1 MNEGISYIVGAQE
14 SVQNASKVGNAFKT
28 ISANLAGIKTSAKT
42 GETSLNKTA
51 VALEKLGIKVKD
63 DKGNIRGMNEILN
76 DLGSKWKDLN
86 KTQKS
91 GIAEAIAGKNH
102 INTLQALMNNWDTV
116 LQYQKEYNAGMM
128 VGSAEKEN
136 ERYINSIE
144 GKMTLLKENITQ
156 LVTTVMSTDMFKN
169 LLDGANSFLET
180 VNKIMK
186 SLNEIPGLLQA
197 TVGGGA
203 IALYQGLQQKGA
215 GENVTGYWTK
225 MANWYKQAAQNGE
238 QLNTANTRVTT
249 SMGSVNAAIQRY
261 NTNAGRTTSTT
272 AQASQMLQRMG
283 ASAGTINT
291 NVSNASQGLSVFNQN
306 ANNTGNVLNQSER
319 QISVFTQGMQNAS
332 ENANEAG
339 QNINTTGQAAGNA
352 TSRLGGMKNVLTTV
366 GQGALGA
373 AKGFLTMVGN
383 MALLSAGVFVIE
395 QVASAI
401 YKVANANKLAYQSA
415 QDRISETESTVAGYR
430 QQISSLS
437 SISERYDELN
447 KKTSKT
453 KDEESELLSLRQQ
466 IAEISPDLVIGWD
479 DENQPLLA
487 LNGSLKDYI
496 ENLKEVQKIE
506 RTKKAS
512 QENTA
517 GRLALNEI
525 KKANE
530 TNHDR
535 LQPGFD
541 FTNESQI
548 MQTKYFG
555 AQIKSL
561 QQYSENYS
569 RILEE
574 RNKQV
579 SKKNEDLAENYD
591 KMSEYIQSA
600 QTLALNRLNDS
611 GIYKNWSEMSD
622 KISGSMYT
630 LFNEFDWSSKYVDT
644 QSEQNKFLEGFNKIA
659 EYAEKNKGK
668 VEDWTKSINAAQQA
682 YQLTGDADAFADS
695 IGGIAEQLHKVTG
708 IDASQW
714 VETLRG
720 TLEGA
725 LDEEQ
730 MRLADFL
737 KNNGSSLTDYL
748 KGDEKAVELH
758 AKWVADNTLADLL
771 NDQDVTDDE
780 KKVKIRAYAEGSLE
794 YEGSSE
800 VQRIMKAV
808 FDNDKKIDDVELG
821 IVTKITSSEA
831 RGGGLSGKDA
841 DLLSK
846 ILKGEA
852 VDADIK
858 TDIIMSDGTIIA
870 REELQ
875 KMNEE
880 AKEHPIEL
888 QTKLNKEETEKAIKE
903 VTDDKNHREILMNI
917 KTEFRDKDQVQDF
930 DNLITG
936 LQGDKSNIEAVI
948 SANIEGLSECETYE
962 EMINWLI
969 DHKAITTECGVTIL
983 GKDDVTSLT
992 ESLKELK
999 IDDNIKTKIIAD
1011 VQRGDLSALQKDI
1024 HEIPEEKRMKV
1035 VAAIQEALG
1044 NLDTVEGKTLHDK
1057 TLQVTQNGAGEVIFK
1072 LAEVDDKTKNKT
1084 KHVDVNESGADETK
1098 QKMQDIQD
1106 QPSTKNVVVNFI
1118 QSGWDYI
1125 QGLFSK
1131 LSSGLQSTIEDG
1143 IPMFDGISV
1152 NPFDTESPISDH
1164 IFKATA
1170 LDMPDT
1176 SAIDSFT
1183 ADATSGI
1190 SKGISSF
1197 SSFKTKDIPIN
1208 VALYGVSSIK
1218 NGIELMTTL
1227 NNQLSKVEH
1236 NVSLANAK
1244 LDNLFGKKRI
1254 STLQSMNKSLQEQQR
1269 LLKQQYTYQTKEA
1282 SKLQKVLSN
1291 TYGFKFNDDGNVT
1304 NYLKKLTQMETK
1316 LKQLEKTSE
1325 KASKSTSKT
1334 TKSSSTKDTS
1344 KMTKSQKA
1352 AYKKQQEAIK
1362 KQAQADKAAKKSAAD
1377 TAKNNYDSYKDS
1389 YEQAKTYLEKYMKLQ
1404 FDDIGSTKEE
1414 FEKLKTQIREN
1425 NDEIEKLK
1433 FEDKIY
1439 KYVNAVEMLNSKF
1452 ETLGDILD
1460 GLDTKLDMSHGQKS
1474 LDIMNKQLKYM
1485 AEQKKYLESSL
1496 SKETKESKEYSK
1508 KLKDYG
1514 FKFDKLGNISNED
1527 SVLNKHQNSADLDK
1541 IKEYVDGYKDVHNNL
1556 QKTKNDIL
1564 DIEKSM
1570 KDTNESLSLAK
1581 LEQSTYK
1588 TKNAI
1593 TSTDKSINK
1602 LEDDLDT
1609 LDTKLN
1615 YAYGTD
1621 RLDLL
1626 NKKQETYNKLIGE
1639 TNKNLS
1645 NYKKEQSAY
1654 QKELEKYGFKF
1665 DKDGQMT
1672 NLADA
1677 MNKLQ
1682 NSGSYEY
1689 VSDLIDTWNDLSDSI
1704 SDSKKSID
1712 DYNDSI
1718 KKANEDR
1725 LNTTKD
1731 MEDKIT
1737 SMYQDQLDKR
1747 KDQLQKQ
1754 ADKEVDIINKVKDAY
1769 NDKKDEDKYNEQFK
1783 EQQDKIAKLNQ
1794 DIELAKRDTSLSG
1807 RAKLESL
1814 MEELADENKNLQD
1827 LVKDRED
1834 ELMDKMFDNAI
1845 DNVNNSNDKALEELE
1860 KTWDDSKIAEMV
1872 KNALGS
1878 GVFEDIDGNLI
1889 NLQDAMIKFAE
1900 ESGEAFG
1907 VMGESIKNDYIANLQ
1922 IAYDTIK
1929 NIDSIYSNLG
1939 LKPNDDI
1946 QAGIANDN
1954 LAKTI
1959 NVGGIE
1965 IEISGA
1971 GANAMDI
1978 ANEVKAQIEG
1988 YMSNII
1994 NRV

>member
-1 MNEGISYIVGAQE
+1 
-14 SVQNASKVGNAFKT
+14 
-28 ISANLAGIKTSAKT
+28 
-42 GETSLNKTA
+42 
-51 VALEKLGIKVKD
+51 
-63 DKGNIRGMNEILN
+63 
-76 DLGSKWKDLN
+76 
-86 KTQKS
+86 
-91 GIAEAIAGKNH
+91 
-102 INTLQALMNNWDTV
+102 
-116 LQYQKEYNAGMM
+116 
-128 VGSAEKEN
+128 
-136 ERYINSIE
+136 
-144 GKMTLLKENITQ
+144 
-156 LVTTVMSTDMFKN
+156 MFKN

-180 VNKIMK
+180 VNGIVK
-186 SLNEIPGLLQA
+186 SLNEIPGLLQS
-197 TVGGGA
+197 TIIGGGY
-203 IALYQGLQQKGA
+203 ALFQGIQQKGA

-225 MANWYKQAAQNGE
+225 IANWYKEASQSGE
-238 QLNTANTRVTT
+238 QLVNVNSKVSSTMN
-249 SMGSVNAAIQRY
+249 SVNSALEK
-261 NTNAGRTTSTT
+261 NASSSKQAGLSSEQM
-272 AQASQMLQRMG
+272 AQAMQQMG
-283 ASAGTINT
+283 DYTIDVDNK
-291 NVSNASQGLSVFNQN
+291 VSNANKNLDDFSNKGSKVG
-306 ANNTGNVLNQSER
+306 NTLKETASKTSEFA
-319 QISVFTQGMQNAS
+319 SGMTEVSKGA
-332 ENANEAG
+332 EAV
-339 QNINTTGQAAGNA
+339 NKSTSSTT
-352 TSRLGGMKNVLTTV
+352 SKMGGFKNVLSNL
-366 GQGALGA
+366 GSSALSA
-373 AKGFLTMVGN
+373 AKGFLTMAGN
-383 MALLSAGVFVIE
+383 MALLSAGVFVAE

-401 YKVANANKLAYQSA
+401 YKIANANKLAYQSA

-479 DENQPLLA
+479 EENQPLLA

-496 ENLKEVQKIE
+496 DNLKEIQKIE

-530 TNHDR
+530 TTHDR

-541 FTNESQI
+541 FNNESQI

-561 QQYSENYS
+561 QEYSENYN
-569 RILEE
+569 RILKE
-574 RNKQV
+574 RNTQV
-579 SKKNEDLAENYD
+579 SKKNEELAKSYD
-591 KMSEYIQSA
+591 EMSEYIQSA

-659 EYAEKNKGK
+659 EYAEKNKSK
-668 VEDWTKSINAAQQA
+668 VEDWTKTINAAQQA

-695 IGGIAEQLHKVTG
+695 IGGIAEQLEKVTG

-714 VETLRG
+714 VDTLRG

-771 NDQDVTDDE
+771 NDQDVTNDE
-780 KKVKIRAYAEGSLE
+780 KKVQIRAYAEGEIE

-800 VQRIMKAV
+800 VQRLMKAALK
-808 FDNDKKIDDVELG
+808 NDGKIDDVELG
-821 IVTKITSSEA
+821 IITKITSSEA
-831 RGGGLSGKDA
+831 RGGGLSGENA

-858 TDIIMSDGTIIA
+858 TDIVMPDGTIIA

-875 KMNEE
+875 KMNDE
-880 AKEHPIEL
+880 AKKHPIEME
-888 QTKLNKEETEKAIKE
+888 TKLDKKEAEKAIKE
-903 VTDDKNHREILMNI
+903 VTDDKDHREILMNI

-930 DNLITG
+930 DNLISG
-936 LQGDKSNIEAVI
+936 LQGDKGNIEAVI
-948 SANIEGLSECETYE
+948 NANVEGLSECETYE
-962 EMINWLI
+962 EMISWLI
-969 DHKAITTECGVTIL
+969 DNNVITTECGVTIL
-983 GKDDVTSLT
+983 GKDDVAGLS
-992 ESLKELK
+992 ESLEKLK
-999 IDDNIKTKIIAD
+999 VDDNISAKITAD
-1011 VQRGDLSALQKDI
+1011 VQRGDLDSLETDI
-1024 HEIPEEKRMKV
+1024 NSLPEEKRMKV
-1035 VAAIQEALG
+1035 VAAVQEALG

-1057 TLQVTQNGAGEVIFK
+1057 TLQVTQNGAGEVVFK
-1072 LAEVDDKTKNKT
+1072 LTEVDSKTKNKT

-1098 QKMQDIQD
+1098 KKMQDIQD

-1118 QSGWDYI
+1118 QNGWNYI
-1125 QGLFSK
+1125 QGLLSK
-1131 LSSGLQSTIEDG
+1131 ISSGLQSTIEDG

-1183 ADATSGI
+1183 ADATSSINNSIG
-1190 SKGISSF
+1190 SF
-1197 SSFKTKDIPIN
+1197 SSFKTKEIPIN
-1208 VALYGVSSIK
+1208 VGVYGLSSIK

-1254 STLQSMNKSLQEQQR
+1254 STLQAMNKSLQEQQR
-1269 LLKQQYTYQTKEA
+1269 LLKEQYGYQTKEA

-1291 TYGFKFNDDGNVT
+1291 TYGFKFDEDGNVT

-1334 TKSSSTKDTS
+1334 TKKQTKAEET
-1344 KMTKSQKA
+1344 
-1352 AYKKQQEAIK
+1352 
-1362 KQAQADKAAKKSAAD
+1362 AKKSISD
-1377 TAKNNYDSYKDS
+1377 TAKNNYDNYKDS

-1425 NDEIEKLK
+1425 NDELEKLK

-1474 LDIMNKQLKYM
+1474 LDIMNEQLKYM

-1496 SKETKESKEYSK
+1496 SKETKESNEYAK

-1527 SVLNKHQNSADLDK
+1527 SVLNKHQDSADLDK

-1564 DIEKSM
+1564 DIEKSI

-1593 TSTDKSINK
+1593 TATDKTISK

-1626 NKKQETYNKLIGE
+1626 NKKQETYNKLIAE

-1672 NLADA
+1672 NFADA

-1689 VSDLIDTWNDLSDSI
+1689 VSDLIDTWNDLNDSI
-1704 SDSKKSID
+1704 NDSKQSID
-1712 DYNDSI
+1712 GYNDSI

-1731 MEDKIT
+1731 IEDQIT
-1737 SMYQDQLDKR
+1737 NMYQDQLDKR
-1747 KDQLQKQ
+1747 KEQLQKQ

-1769 NDKKDEDKYNEQFK
+1769 NDKKDEDDYNEQLK

-1794 DIELAKRDTSLSG
+1794 SIELAKRDTSLSG

-1814 MEELADENKNLQD
+1814 MEEAAEENKNLQD
-1827 LVKDRED
+1827 LVKDRQD
-1834 ELMDKMFDNAI
+1834 ELMNKMFDNAI
-1845 DNVNNSNDKALEELE
+1845 DNVNNSNDKALEDLE
-1860 KTWDDSKIAEMV
+1860 KTWDDTKIAEMV

-1929 NIDSIYSNLG
+1929 NIDSIYTNLR
-1939 LKPNDDI
+1939 LKPNDNI
-1946 QAGIANDN
+1946 QAGVANDD
-1954 LAKTI
+1954 LSKTI

-1971 GANAMDI
+1971 GANATNI
-1978 ANEVKAQIEG
+1978 ANEVKAQLEQ

>member
-1 MNEGISYIVGAQE
+1 
-14 SVQNASKVGNAFKT
+14 
-28 ISANLAGIKTSAKT
+28 
-42 GETSLNKTA
+42 
-51 VALEKLGIKVKD
+51 
-63 DKGNIRGMNEILN
+63 
-76 DLGSKWKDLN
+76 
-86 KTQKS
+86 
-91 GIAEAIAGKNH
+91 
-102 INTLQALMNNWDTV
+102 
-116 LQYQKEYNAGMM
+116 MM

-136 ERYINSIE
+136 ERYIDSVE
-144 GKMTLLKENITQ
+144 GKITVLKENITQ

-180 VNKIMK
+180 VNGIVK
-186 SLNEIPGLLQA
+186 SLNEIPGLLQS
-197 TVGGGA
+197 TIIGGGY
-203 IALYQGLQQKGA
+203 ALFQGIQQKGA

-225 MANWYKQAAQNGE
+225 IANWYKEASQSGE
-238 QLNTANTRVTT
+238 QLVNVNSKVSSTMN
-249 SMGSVNAAIQRY
+249 SVNSALEK
-261 NTNAGRTTSTT
+261 NASSSKQAGLSSEQM
-272 AQASQMLQRMG
+272 AQAMQQMG
-283 ASAGTINT
+283 DYTIDVDNK
-291 NVSNASQGLSVFNQN
+291 VSNANKNLDDFSNKGSKVG
-306 ANNTGNVLNQSER
+306 NTLKETASKTSEFA
-319 QISVFTQGMQNAS
+319 SGMTEVSKGA
-332 ENANEAG
+332 EAV
-339 QNINTTGQAAGNA
+339 NKSTSSTT
-352 TSRLGGMKNVLTTV
+352 SKMGGFKNVLSNL
-366 GQGALGA
+366 GSSALSA
-373 AKGFLTMVGN
+373 AKGFLTMAGN
-383 MALLSAGVFVIE
+383 MALLSAGVFVAE

-401 YKVANANKLAYQSA
+401 YKIANANKLAYQSA

-479 DENQPLLA
+479 EENQPLLA

-496 ENLKEVQKIE
+496 DNLKEIQKIE

-530 TNHDR
+530 TTHDR

-541 FTNESQI
+541 FNNESQI

-561 QQYSENYS
+561 QEYSENYN
-569 RILEE
+569 RILKE
-574 RNKQV
+574 RNTQV
-579 SKKNEDLAENYD
+579 SKKNEELAKSYD
-591 KMSEYIQSA
+591 EMSEYIQSA

-659 EYAEKNKGK
+659 EYAEKNKSK
-668 VEDWTKSINAAQQA
+668 VEDWTETINAAQQA

-695 IGGIAEQLHKVTG
+695 IGGIAEQLEKVTG

-714 VETLRG
+714 VDTLRG

-771 NDQDVTDDE
+771 NDQDVTNDE
-780 KKVKIRAYAEGSLE
+780 KKVQIRAYAEGEIE

-800 VQRIMKAV
+800 VQRLMKAALK
-808 FDNDKKIDDVELG
+808 NDGKIDDVELG
-821 IVTKITSSEA
+821 IITKITSSEA
-831 RGGGLSGKDA
+831 RGGGLSGENA

-858 TDIIMSDGTIIA
+858 TDIVMPDGTIIA

-875 KMNEE
+875 KMNDE
-880 AKEHPIEL
+880 AKKHPIEME
-888 QTKLNKEETEKAIKE
+888 TKLDKKEAENAIKE
-903 VTDDKNHREILMNI
+903 VTDDKDHREILMNI

-930 DNLITG
+930 DNLISG
-936 LQGDKSNIEAVI
+936 LQGDKGNIEAVI
-948 SANIEGLSECETYE
+948 NANVEGLSECETYE
-962 EMINWLI
+962 EMISWLI
-969 DHKAITTECGVTIL
+969 DNNVITTECGVTIL
-983 GKDDVTSLT
+983 GKDDVTGLS
-992 ESLKELK
+992 ESLEKLK
-999 IDDNIKTKIIAD
+999 VDDNISAKITAD
-1011 VQRGDLSALQKDI
+1011 VQRGDLDSLETDI
-1024 HEIPEEKRMKV
+1024 NSLPEEKRMKV
-1035 VAAIQEALG
+1035 VAAVQEALG

-1057 TLQVTQNGAGEVIFK
+1057 TLQVTQNGAGEVVFK
-1072 LAEVDDKTKNKT
+1072 LTEVDSKTKNKT

-1098 QKMQDIQD
+1098 KKMQDIQD

-1118 QSGWDYI
+1118 QNGWNYI
-1125 QGLFSK
+1125 QGLLSK
-1131 LSSGLQSTIEDG
+1131 ISSGLQSTIEDG

-1183 ADATSGI
+1183 ADATSSINNSIG
-1190 SKGISSF
+1190 SF
-1197 SSFKTKDIPIN
+1197 SSFKTKEIPIN
-1208 VALYGVSSIK
+1208 VGLYGISSIK

-1244 LDNLFGKKRI
+1244 LDNLFGNKRI
-1254 STLQSMNKSLQEQQR
+1254 STLQAMNKSLEEQQR
-1269 LLKQQYTYQTKEA
+1269 LLKKQYSYQTEEA

-1291 TYGFKFNDDGNVT
+1291 TYGFKFDEDGNVT

-1316 LKQLEKTSE
+1316 AKQLEKASE

-1334 TKSSSTKDTS
+1334 TKKQTK
-1344 KMTKSQKA
+1344 
-1352 AYKKQQEAIK
+1352 
-1362 KQAQADKAAKKSAAD
+1362 AD
-1377 TAKNNYDSYKDS
+1377 TAKNNYDNYKDS

-1404 FDDIGSTKEE
+1404 FEDIGSTKEE

-1425 NDEIEKLK
+1425 NDELEKLK

-1474 LDIMNKQLKYM
+1474 LDIMNEQLKYM

-1496 SKETKESKEYSK
+1496 SEETKESNEYAK

-1527 SVLNKHQNSADLDK
+1527 SVLNKHQDSADLDK

-1564 DIEKSM
+1564 DIEKSI

-1581 LEQSTYK
+1581 LEQSTYE

-1593 TSTDKSINK
+1593 TATDKTISK

-1626 NKKQETYNKLIGE
+1626 NKKQETYNKLIDQ

-1672 NLADA
+1672 NFADA

-1689 VSDLIDTWNDLSDSI
+1689 VSDLIDTWNDLNDSI
-1704 SDSKKSID
+1704 NDSKQSID
-1712 DYNDSI
+1712 GYNDSI

-1731 MEDKIT
+1731 IEDQIT
-1737 SMYQDQLDKR
+1737 NMYQDQLDKR
-1747 KDQLQKQ
+1747 KEQLQKQ

-1769 NDKKDEDKYNEQFK
+1769 NDKKDEDDYNEQLK

-1794 DIELAKRDTSLSG
+1794 SIELAKRDTSLSG

-1827 LVKDRED
+1827 LVKDRQD

-1845 DNVNNSNDKALEELE
+1845 DNVNNSNDKALEDLE
-1860 KTWDDSKIAEMV
+1860 KTWDDAKIAEMV

-1929 NIDSIYSNLG
+1929 NIDSIYANLG
-1939 LKPNDDI
+1939 LKPNDNI
-1946 QAGIANDN
+1946 QAGIANDD
-1954 LAKTI
+1954 LSKTI

-1971 GANAMDI
+1971 GANATDV
-1978 ANEVKAQIEG
+1978 ANEVKAQLEQ

>member
-1 MNEGISYIVGAQE
+1 
-14 SVQNASKVGNAFKT
+14 
-28 ISANLAGIKTSAKT
+28 
-42 GETSLNKTA
+42 
-51 VALEKLGIKVKD
+51 
-63 DKGNIRGMNEILN
+63 
-76 DLGSKWKDLN
+76 
-86 KTQKS
+86 
-91 GIAEAIAGKNH
+91 
-102 INTLQALMNNWDTV
+102 
-116 LQYQKEYNAGMM
+116 
-128 VGSAEKEN
+128 
-136 ERYINSIE
+136 
-144 GKMTLLKENITQ
+144 
-156 LVTTVMSTDMFKN
+156 MFKN

-180 VNKIMK
+180 VNGIVK
-186 SLNEIPGLLQA
+186 SLNEIPGLLQS
-197 TVGGGA
+197 TIIGGGY
-203 IALYQGLQQKGA
+203 ALFQGIQQKGA

-225 MANWYKQAAQNGE
+225 IANWYKEASQSGE
-238 QLNTANTRVTT
+238 QLVNVNSKVSSTMN
-249 SMGSVNAAIQRY
+249 SVNSALEK
-261 NTNAGRTTSTT
+261 NASSSKQAGLSSEQM
-272 AQASQMLQRMG
+272 AQAMQQMG
-283 ASAGTINT
+283 DYTIDVDNK
-291 NVSNASQGLSVFNQN
+291 VSNANKNLDDFSNKGSKVG
-306 ANNTGNVLNQSER
+306 NTLKETASKTSEFA
-319 QISVFTQGMQNAS
+319 SGMTEVSKGA
-332 ENANEAG
+332 EAV
-339 QNINTTGQAAGNA
+339 NKSTSSTT
-352 TSRLGGMKNVLTTV
+352 SKMGGFKNVLSHL
-366 GQGALGA
+366 GSSALSA
-373 AKGFLTMVGN
+373 AKGFLTMAGN

-479 DENQPLLA
+479 EENQPLLA

-496 ENLKEVQKIE
+496 DNLKEIQKIE

-530 TNHDR
+530 TTHDR

-541 FTNESQI
+541 FNNESQI

-561 QQYSENYS
+561 QEYSENYN
-569 RILEE
+569 RILKE
-574 RNKQV
+574 RNTQV
-579 SKKNEDLAENYD
+579 SKKNEELAKSYD
-591 KMSEYIQSA
+591 EMSEYIQSA

-611 GIYKNWSEMSD
+611 GIYKDWSEMSD

-659 EYAEKNKGK
+659 EYAEKNKSK
-668 VEDWTKSINAAQQA
+668 VEDWTKTINAAQQA

-695 IGGIAEQLHKVTG
+695 IGGIAEQLEKVTG

-714 VETLRG
+714 VDTLRG

-748 KGDEKAVELH
+748 QGDEKAVELH

-771 NDQDVTDDE
+771 NDQDVTNDE
-780 KKVKIRAYAEGSLE
+780 KKVQIRAYAEGEIE

-800 VQRIMKAV
+800 VQRLMKAALK
-808 FDNDKKIDDVELG
+808 NDGKIDDVELG
-821 IVTKITSSEA
+821 IITKITSSEA
-831 RGGGLSGKDA
+831 RGGGLSGENA

-858 TDIIMSDGTIIA
+858 TDIVMPDGTIIA

-875 KMNEE
+875 KMNDE
-880 AKEHPIEL
+880 AKKHPIEME
-888 QTKLNKEETEKAIKE
+888 TKLDKKEAEKAIKE
-903 VTDDKNHREILMNI
+903 VTDDKDHREILMNI

-930 DNLITG
+930 DNLISG
-936 LQGDKSNIEAVI
+936 LQGDKGNIEAVI
-948 SANIEGLSECETYE
+948 NANVEGLSECETYE
-962 EMINWLI
+962 EMISWLI
-969 DHKAITTECGVTIL
+969 DNNVITTECGVTIL
-983 GKDDVTSLT
+983 GKDDVAGLSD
-992 ESLKELK
+992 SLKELK
-999 IDDNIKTKIIAD
+999 VDDNISTKITAD
-1011 VQRGDLSALQKDI
+1011 VQRGDLNALQSDI
-1024 HEIPEEKRMKV
+1024 NSLPEEKRMKV
-1035 VAAIQEALG
+1035 VAAVQEALG

-1057 TLQVTQNGAGEVIFK
+1057 TLQVSQNGAGEVVFK
-1072 LAEVDDKTKNKT
+1072 LTEVDSKTGNKT
-1084 KHVDVNESGADETK
+1084 KHVNVNENGADETK
-1098 QKMQDIQD
+1098 KKMEDIQA

-1118 QSGWDYI
+1118 QNGWNYI
-1125 QGLFSK
+1125 QGLLSK
-1131 LSSGLQSTIEDG
+1131 ISSGLQSTIEDG

-1183 ADATSGI
+1183 ADATSSINNSIG
-1190 SKGISSF
+1190 SF
-1197 SSFKTKDIPIN
+1197 SSFKTKEIPIN
-1208 VALYGVSSIK
+1208 VGLYGISSIK

-1254 STLQSMNKSLQEQQR
+1254 STLQAMNKSLQEQQR
-1269 LLKQQYTYQTKEA
+1269 LLKQQYSYQTKEA

-1291 TYGFKFNDDGNVT
+1291 TYGFKFNEDGNVT

-1316 LKQLEKTSE
+1316 LKQLEKASE

-1334 TKSSSTKDTS
+1334 TKKQTK
-1344 KMTKSQKA
+1344 
-1352 AYKKQQEAIK
+1352 
-1362 KQAQADKAAKKSAAD
+1362 ADETAKKSISD
-1377 TAKNNYDSYKDS
+1377 TAKNNYDKYKDS
-1389 YEQAKTYLEKYMKLQ
+1389 YEEAKTYLEKYMKLQ

-1425 NDEIEKLK
+1425 NDELEKLK

-1474 LDIMNKQLKYM
+1474 LDIMNEQLKYM

-1496 SKETKESKEYSK
+1496 SKETKESNEYAK

-1527 SVLNKHQNSADLDK
+1527 SVLNKHQDSADLDK

-1564 DIEKSM
+1564 DIEKSI

-1593 TSTDKSINK
+1593 TATDKTISK

-1626 NKKQETYNKLIGE
+1626 NKKQETYNKLIDQ

-1672 NLADA
+1672 NFTDA

-1689 VSDLIDTWNDLSDSI
+1689 VSDLIDTWNDLTDSI
-1704 SDSKKSID
+1704 NDSKQSID
-1712 DYNDSI
+1712 GYNDSI

-1731 MEDKIT
+1731 IEDQIT
-1737 SMYQDQLDKR
+1737 NMYQDQLDKR
-1747 KDQLQKQ
+1747 KEQLQKQ

-1769 NDKKDEDKYNEQFK
+1769 NDKKDEDDYNEQLK

-1794 DIELAKRDTSLSG
+1794 SIELAKRDTSLSG

-1827 LVKDRED
+1827 LVKDRQD
-1834 ELMDKMFDNAI
+1834 ELMNKMFDNAI
-1845 DNVNNSNDKALEELE
+1845 DNINNSSDKTLDDLE
-1860 KTWDDSKIAEMV
+1860 KTWDDAKIAEMV

-1929 NIDSIYSNLG
+1929 NIDSIYTNLG
-1939 LKPNDDI
+1939 LKPSDI
-1946 QAGIANDN
+1946 QAGTANDD
-1954 LAKTI
+1954 LSKTI

-1971 GANAMDI
+1971 GANATDI
-1978 ANEVKAQIEG
+1978 ANEVKAQLEQ

>member
-1 MNEGISYIVGAQE
+1 
-14 SVQNASKVGNAFKT
+14 
-28 ISANLAGIKTSAKT
+28 
-42 GETSLNKTA
+42 
-51 VALEKLGIKVKD
+51 
-63 DKGNIRGMNEILN
+63 
-76 DLGSKWKDLN
+76 
-86 KTQKS
+86 
-91 GIAEAIAGKNH
+91 
-102 INTLQALMNNWDTV
+102 
-116 LQYQKEYNAGMM
+116 MM

-136 ERYINSIE
+136 ERYIDSVE
-144 GKMTLLKENITQ
+144 GKITVLKENITQ

-180 VNKIMK
+180 VNGIVK
-186 SLNEIPGLLQA
+186 SLNEIPGLLQS
-197 TVGGGA
+197 TILGGGY
-203 IALYQGLQQKGA
+203 ALFQGIQQKGA

-225 MANWYKQAAQNGE
+225 IANWYKEASQSGE
-238 QLNTANTRVTT
+238 QLVNVNSKVSSTMNSVNSALEKNASSSKQAGLSSEQMAQAMQQMGDYTIDIDNKVSSANKNLDDFSNKGSKVGNTLKETASKTSEFASGMTEVSKGAEAVNKSTSSTT
-249 SMGSVNAAIQRY
+249 SKMG
-261 NTNAGRTTSTT
+261 G
-272 AQASQMLQRMG
+272 
-283 ASAGTINT
+283 
-291 NVSNASQGLSVFNQN
+291 F
-306 ANNTGNVLNQSER
+306 
-319 QISVFTQGMQNAS
+319 
-332 ENANEAG
+332 
-339 QNINTTGQAAGNA
+339 
-352 TSRLGGMKNVLTTV
+352 KNVLSNL
-366 GQGALGA
+366 GSSALSA
-373 AKGFLTMVGN
+373 AKGFLTMAGN

-395 QVASAI
+395 QVAGAI
-401 YKVANANKLAYQSA
+401 YKLANANKLAYQSA
-415 QDRISETESTVAGYR
+415 QDRISETESTIAGYR

-496 ENLKEVQKIE
+496 DNLKEIQKIE

-530 TNHDR
+530 TTHDR

-541 FTNESQI
+541 FNNESQI

-561 QQYSENYS
+561 QEYSENYN
-569 RILEE
+569 RILKE
-574 RNKQV
+574 RNTQV
-579 SKKNEDLAENYD
+579 SKKNEELAKSYD
-591 KMSEYIQSA
+591 EMSEYIQSA

-659 EYAEKNKGK
+659 EYAEKNKSK
-668 VEDWTKSINAAQQA
+668 VEDWTKTINAAQQA

-695 IGGIAEQLHKVTG
+695 IGGIAEQLEKVTG

-748 KGDEKAVELH
+748 QGDEKAVELH

-771 NDQDVTDDE
+771 NDQDVTNDE
-780 KKVKIRAYAEGSLE
+780 KKVQIRAYAEGEIE

-800 VQRIMKAV
+800 VQRLMKAM
-808 FDNDKKIDDVELG
+808 FENDGKIDDVELG
-821 IVTKITSSEA
+821 IITKITSSEA
-831 RGGGLSGKDA
+831 RGGGLSGENA
-841 DLLSK
+841 DLLNK

-858 TDIIMSDGTIIA
+858 TDIVMPDGTIIA

-875 KMNEE
+875 KMNDE
-880 AKEHPIEL
+880 AKQHPVEM
-888 QTKLNKEETEKAIKE
+888 QAKLDKKEAEKAIKE
-903 VTDDKNHREILMNI
+903 VTDDKDHREILMNI

-930 DNLITG
+930 DNLISG
-936 LQGDKSNIEAVI
+936 LQGDKGNVEAVI
-948 SANIEGLSECETYE
+948 NANVEGLSECKTYE

-969 DHKAITTECGVTIL
+969 DNNVITTECGVTIL
-983 GKDDVTSLT
+983 GKDDIAGLSD
-992 ESLKELK
+992 SLKELK
-999 IDDNIKTKIIAD
+999 VDDNISTKITAD
-1011 VQRGDLSALQKDI
+1011 VQRGDLDSLETDI
-1024 HEIPEEKRMKV
+1024 NSLPEEKRMKV
-1035 VAAIQEALG
+1035 VAAVQEALG

-1057 TLQVTQNGAGEVIFK
+1057 TLQVSQNGAGEVVFK
-1072 LAEVDDKTKNKT
+1072 LAEVDSKTKNKT

-1098 QKMQDIQD
+1098 KKMEDIQA

-1118 QSGWDYI
+1118 QNGWNYI
-1125 QGLFSK
+1125 QGLLSK
-1131 LSSGLQSTIEDG
+1131 ISSGLQSTIEDG

-1164 IFKATA
+1164 IFKATT

-1183 ADATSGI
+1183 ADATSSINNSIG
-1190 SKGISSF
+1190 SF
-1197 SSFKTKDIPIN
+1197 SSFKTKEIPIN
-1208 VALYGVSSIK
+1208 VGLYGISSIK

-1254 STLQSMNKSLQEQQR
+1254 STLQAMNKSLQEQQR
-1269 LLKQQYTYQTKEA
+1269 LLKKQYSYQTKEA

-1291 TYGFKFNDDGNVT
+1291 TYGFKFDEDGNVT
-1304 NYLKKLTQMETK
+1304 NYLKKLTQMENK
-1316 LKQLEKTSE
+1316 AKQLEKASE

-1344 KMTKSQKA
+1344 KMTKSQKQ

-1362 KQAQADKAAKKSAAD
+1362 KQAQADKEAKKSAAD
-1377 TAKNNYDSYKDS
+1377 TAKKNYDSYKDS

-1485 AEQKKYLESSL
+1485 AEQKKYLEGSL
-1496 SKETKESKEYSK
+1496 NKETKESKEYSK

-1564 DIEKSM
+1564 DIEKSI

-1593 TSTDKSINK
+1593 TATDKTISK

-1626 NKKQETYNKLIGE
+1626 NKKQETYNKLIAQ
-1639 TNKNLS
+1639 TNKNVS

-1654 QKELEKYGFKF
+1654 QKELSKYGFKF

-1672 NLADA
+1672 NFAQA

-1689 VSDLIDTWNDLSDSI
+1689 VSDLIDTWNDLTDSI
-1704 SDSKKSID
+1704 NDSKQSID
-1712 DYNDSI
+1712 GYNDSI

-1731 MEDKIT
+1731 IEDQIT
-1737 SMYQDQLDKR
+1737 NMYQDQLDKR
-1747 KDQLQKQ
+1747 KEQLQKQ

-1769 NDKKDEDKYNEQFK
+1769 NDKKDEDDYNEQLK

-1794 DIELAKRDTSLSG
+1794 SIELAKRDTSLSG

-1827 LVKDRED
+1827 LVKDRQD
-1834 ELMDKMFDNAI
+1834 DLMNKMFDNAI
-1845 DNVNNSNDKALEELE
+1845 DNVTNSSDKTLDDLE
-1860 KTWDDSKIAEMV
+1860 KTWDDAKIAEMV

-1929 NIDSIYSNLG
+1929 NIDSIYTNLG
-1939 LKPNDDI
+1939 LKPNDNI
-1946 QAGIANDN
+1946 QAGIANDD
-1954 LAKTI
+1954 LSKTI

-1965 IEISGA
+1965 IEINGA
-1971 GANAMDI
+1971 GANATDV
-1978 ANEVKAQIEG
+1978 ANEVKAQLEQ

>member
-1 MNEGISYIVGAQE
+1 
-14 SVQNASKVGNAFKT
+14 
-28 ISANLAGIKTSAKT
+28 
-42 GETSLNKTA
+42 
-51 VALEKLGIKVKD
+51 
-63 DKGNIRGMNEILN
+63 
-76 DLGSKWKDLN
+76 
-86 KTQKS
+86 
-91 GIAEAIAGKNH
+91 
-102 INTLQALMNNWDTV
+102 
-116 LQYQKEYNAGMM
+116 
-128 VGSAEKEN
+128 
-136 ERYINSIE
+136 
-144 GKMTLLKENITQ
+144 MTLLKENITQ

-180 VNKIMK
+180 VNDIVK

-197 TVGGGA
+197 TIGGGA

-225 MANWYKQAAQNGE
+225 IANWYKEASQSGE
-238 QLNTANTRVTT
+238 QLVNVNSKVSSTMN
-249 SMGSVNAAIQRY
+249 SVNSALEK
-261 NTNAGRTTSTT
+261 NASSSKQAGLSSEQM
-272 AQASQMLQRMG
+272 AQAMQQMG
-283 ASAGTINT
+283 DYTIDVDNK
-291 NVSNASQGLSVFNQN
+291 VSNANKNLDDFSNKGSKVG
-306 ANNTGNVLNQSER
+306 NTLKETASKTSEFA
-319 QISVFTQGMQNAS
+319 SGMTEVSKGA
-332 ENANEAG
+332 EAV
-339 QNINTTGQAAGNA
+339 NKSTSSTT
-352 TSRLGGMKNVLTTV
+352 SKMGGFKNVLSNL
-366 GQGALGA
+366 GSSALSA
-373 AKGFLTMVGN
+373 AKGFLTMAGN

-479 DENQPLLA
+479 EENQPLLA

-496 ENLKEVQKIE
+496 DNLKEIQKIE

-530 TNHDR
+530 TTHDR

-541 FTNESQI
+541 FNNESQI

-561 QQYSENYS
+561 QEYSENYN
-569 RILEE
+569 RILKE
-574 RNKQV
+574 RNTQV
-579 SKKNEDLAENYD
+579 SKKNEELAKSYD
-591 KMSEYIQSA
+591 EMSEYIQSA

-659 EYAEKNKGK
+659 EYAEKNKSK
-668 VEDWTKSINAAQQA
+668 VEDWTKTINAAQQA

-695 IGGIAEQLHKVTG
+695 IGGIAEQLEKVTG

-714 VETLRG
+714 VDTLRG

-730 MRLADFL
+730 MRLGDFL

-771 NDQDVTDDE
+771 NDQDVTNDE
-780 KKVKIRAYAEGSLE
+780 KKVQIRAYAEGEIE

-800 VQRIMKAV
+800 VQRLMKAALN
-808 FDNDKKIDDVELG
+808 NDGKIDDVELG
-821 IVTKITSSEA
+821 IITKITSSEA
-831 RGGGLSGKDA
+831 RGGGLSGENA

-858 TDIIMSDGTIIA
+858 TDIVMPDGTIIA

-875 KMNEE
+875 KMNDE
-880 AKEHPIEL
+880 AKKHPIEME
-888 QTKLNKEETEKAIKE
+888 TKLDKKAAEKAIKE
-903 VTDDKNHREILMNI
+903 VTDDKDHREILMNI

-930 DNLITG
+930 DNLISG
-936 LQGDKSNIEAVI
+936 LQGDKGNVEAVI
-948 SANIEGLSECETYE
+948 NANVEGLSECETYE
-962 EMINWLI
+962 EMISWLI
-969 DHKAITTECGVTIL
+969 DNNVITTECGVTIL
-983 GKDDVTSLT
+983 GKDDVAGLSD
-992 ESLKELK
+992 SLKELK
-999 IDDNIKTKIIAD
+999 VDDNISTKITAD
-1011 VQRGDLSALQKDI
+1011 VQRGDLDSLETDI
-1024 HEIPEEKRMKV
+1024 NSLPEEKRMKV
-1035 VAAIQEALG
+1035 VAAVQEALG

-1057 TLQVTQNGAGEVIFK
+1057 TLQVSQNGAGEVVFK
-1072 LAEVDDKTKNKT
+1072 LTEVDSKTGNKT
-1084 KHVDVNESGADETK
+1084 KHVNVNESGADETK
-1098 QKMQDIQD
+1098 KKMQDIQD

-1118 QSGWDYI
+1118 QNGWNYI
-1125 QGLFSK
+1125 QGLLSK
-1131 LSSGLQSTIEDG
+1131 ISSGLQSTIEDG

-1183 ADATSGI
+1183 ADATSSINNSIG
-1190 SKGISSF
+1190 SF
-1197 SSFKTKDIPIN
+1197 SSFKTKEIPIN
-1208 VALYGVSSIK
+1208 VGLYGISSIK

-1254 STLQSMNKSLQEQQR
+1254 STLQAMNKSLQEQQR
-1269 LLKQQYTYQTKEA
+1269 LLKKQYSYQTKEA

-1291 TYGFKFNDDGNVT
+1291 TYGFKFDEDGNVT

-1334 TKSSSTKDTS
+1334 TKKQTK
-1344 KMTKSQKA
+1344 
-1352 AYKKQQEAIK
+1352 
-1362 KQAQADKAAKKSAAD
+1362 ADKTAKKSISD
-1377 TAKNNYDSYKDS
+1377 TAKNNYDNYKDS

-1474 LDIMNKQLKYM
+1474 LDIMNEQLKYM

-1496 SKETKESKEYSK
+1496 SKETKESNEYAK

-1593 TSTDKSINK
+1593 TATDKSISK

-1626 NKKQETYNKLIGE
+1626 NKKQETYNKLIAE
-1639 TNKNLS
+1639 TNKNVS

-1654 QKELEKYGFKF
+1654 QKELEKHGFKF
-1665 DKDGQMT
+1665 DKKGQMT
-1672 NLADA
+1672 NFADA

-1689 VSDLIDTWNDLSDSI
+1689 VSDLIDTWNDLTDSI
-1704 SDSKKSID
+1704 NDSKQSID
-1712 DYNDSI
+1712 GYNDSI

-1731 MEDKIT
+1731 IEDEIT
-1737 SMYQDQLDKR
+1737 NMYQDQLDKR
-1747 KDQLQKQ
+1747 KEQLQKQ

-1769 NDKKDEDKYNEQFK
+1769 NDKKDEDDYNEQLK

-1794 DIELAKRDTSLSG
+1794 NIELAKRDTSLSG

-1814 MEELADENKNLQD
+1814 MDELADENKNLQD
-1827 LVKDRED
+1827 LVKDRQD
-1834 ELMDKMFDNAI
+1834 DIMNKMFDNAI
-1845 DNVNNSNDKALEELE
+1845 DNVNNSSDKALDDLE
-1860 KTWDDSKIAEMV
+1860 KTWDDAKIAEMV

-1929 NIDSIYSNLG
+1929 NIDSIYTNLG
-1939 LKPNDDI
+1939 LKPNDNI
-1946 QAGIANDN
+1946 QAGVANDD
-1954 LAKTI
+1954 LSKTI

-1965 IEISGA
+1965 IAISGA
-1971 GANAMDI
+1971 GANATDI
-1978 ANEVKAQIEG
+1978 ANEVKAQLER

>member
-1 MNEGISYIVGAQE
+1 
-14 SVQNASKVGNAFKT
+14 
-28 ISANLAGIKTSAKT
+28 
-42 GETSLNKTA
+42 
-51 VALEKLGIKVKD
+51 
-63 DKGNIRGMNEILN
+63 
-76 DLGSKWKDLN
+76 
-86 KTQKS
+86 
-91 GIAEAIAGKNH
+91 
-102 INTLQALMNNWDTV
+102 
-116 LQYQKEYNAGMM
+116 MM

-136 ERYINSIE
+136 ERYIDSVE
-144 GKMTLLKENITQ
+144 GKITVLKENITQ

-180 VNKIMK
+180 VNGIVK
-186 SLNEIPGLLQA
+186 SLNEIPGLLQS
-197 TVGGGA
+197 TIIGGGY
-203 IALYQGLQQKGA
+203 ALFQGIQQKGA

-225 MANWYKQAAQNGE
+225 IANWYKEASQSGE
-238 QLNTANTRVTT
+238 QLVNVNSKVSSTMN
-249 SMGSVNAAIQRY
+249 SVNSALEK
-261 NTNAGRTTSTT
+261 NASSSKQAGLSSEQM
-272 AQASQMLQRMG
+272 AQAMQQMG
-283 ASAGTINT
+283 DYTIDVDNK
-291 NVSNASQGLSVFNQN
+291 VSNANKNLDDFSNKGSKVG
-306 ANNTGNVLNQSER
+306 NTLKETASKTSEFA
-319 QISVFTQGMQNAS
+319 SGMTEVSKGA
-332 ENANEAG
+332 EAV
-339 QNINTTGQAAGNA
+339 NKSTSSTT
-352 TSRLGGMKNVLTTV
+352 SKMGGFKNVLSNL
-366 GQGALGA
+366 GSSALSA
-373 AKGFLTMVGN
+373 AKGFLTMAGN

-401 YKVANANKLAYQSA
+401 YKIANANKLAYQSA

-496 ENLKEVQKIE
+496 DNLKEIQKIE

-530 TNHDR
+530 TTHDR

-541 FTNESQI
+541 FNNESQI

-561 QQYSENYS
+561 QEYSENYN
-569 RILEE
+569 RILKE
-574 RNKQV
+574 RNTQV
-579 SKKNEDLAENYD
+579 SKKNEELAKSYD
-591 KMSEYIQSA
+591 EMSEYIQSA

-659 EYAEKNKGK
+659 EYAEKNKSK
-668 VEDWTKSINAAQQA
+668 VEDWTETINAAQQA

-695 IGGIAEQLHKVTG
+695 IGGIAEQLEKVTG

-714 VETLRG
+714 VDTLRG

-771 NDQDVTDDE
+771 NDQDVTNDE
-780 KKVKIRAYAEGSLE
+780 KKVQIRAYAEGEIE

-800 VQRIMKAV
+800 VQRLMKAALK
-808 FDNDKKIDDVELG
+808 NDGKIDDVELG
-821 IVTKITSSEA
+821 IITKITSSEA
-831 RGGGLSGKDA
+831 RGGGLSGENA

-858 TDIIMSDGTIIA
+858 TDIVMPDGTIIA

-875 KMNEE
+875 KMNDE
-880 AKEHPIEL
+880 AKKHPIEME
-888 QTKLNKEETEKAIKE
+888 TKLDKKEAEKAIKE
-903 VTDDKNHREILMNI
+903 VTDDKDHREILMNI

-930 DNLITG
+930 DNLISG
-936 LQGDKSNIEAVI
+936 LQGDKGNIEAVI
-948 SANIEGLSECETYE
+948 NANVEGLSECETYE
-962 EMINWLI
+962 EMISWLI
-969 DHKAITTECGVTIL
+969 DNNVITTECGVTIL
-983 GKDDVTSLT
+983 GKDDVAGLSD
-992 ESLKELK
+992 SLKELK
-999 IDDNIKTKIIAD
+999 VDDNISTKITAD
-1011 VQRGDLSALQKDI
+1011 VQRGDLDSLETDI
-1024 HEIPEEKRMKV
+1024 NSLPEEKRMKV
-1035 VAAIQEALG
+1035 VAAVQEALG

-1057 TLQVTQNGAGEVIFK
+1057 TLQVTQNGAGEVVFK
-1072 LAEVDDKTKNKT
+1072 LTEVDSKTKNKT

-1098 QKMQDIQD
+1098 KKMQDIQN

-1118 QSGWDYI
+1118 QNGWNYI
-1125 QGLFSK
+1125 QGLLSK
-1131 LSSGLQSTIEDG
+1131 ISSGLQSTIEDG

-1183 ADATSGI
+1183 ADATSSINNSIG
-1190 SKGISSF
+1190 SF
-1197 SSFKTKDIPIN
+1197 SSFKTKEIPIN
-1208 VALYGVSSIK
+1208 VGLYGISSIK

-1254 STLQSMNKSLQEQQR
+1254 STLQAMNKSLQEQQR
-1269 LLKQQYTYQTKEA
+1269 LLKQQYSYQTKEA

-1291 TYGFKFNDDGNVT
+1291 TYGFKFNEDGNVT

-1316 LKQLEKTSE
+1316 LKQLEKASE

-1334 TKSSSTKDTS
+1334 TKKQTK
-1344 KMTKSQKA
+1344 
-1352 AYKKQQEAIK
+1352 
-1362 KQAQADKAAKKSAAD
+1362 ADETAKKSISD
-1377 TAKNNYDSYKDS
+1377 TAKNNYDKYKDS
-1389 YEQAKTYLEKYMKLQ
+1389 YEEAKTYLEKYMKLQ

-1425 NDEIEKLK
+1425 NDELEKLK

-1474 LDIMNKQLKYM
+1474 LDIMNEQLKYM

-1496 SKETKESKEYSK
+1496 SKETKESNEYAK

-1527 SVLNKHQNSADLDK
+1527 TVLNKHQDSADLDK

-1564 DIEKSM
+1564 DIEKSI

-1593 TSTDKSINK
+1593 TATDKTISK

-1626 NKKQETYNKLIGE
+1626 NKKQETYNKLIDQ

-1672 NLADA
+1672 NFADA

-1689 VSDLIDTWNDLSDSI
+1689 VSDLIDTWNDLNDSI
-1704 SDSKKSID
+1704 NDSKQSID
-1712 DYNDSI
+1712 GYNDSI

-1731 MEDKIT
+1731 IEDQIT
-1737 SMYQDQLDKR
+1737 NMYQDQLDKR
-1747 KDQLQKQ
+1747 KEQLQKQ

-1769 NDKKDEDKYNEQFK
+1769 NDKKDEDDYNEQLK

-1794 DIELAKRDTSLSG
+1794 SIELAKRDTSLSG

-1827 LVKDRED
+1827 LVKDRQD

-1845 DNVNNSNDKALEELE
+1845 DNVNNSNDKALEDLE
-1860 KTWDDSKIAEMV
+1860 KTWDDAKIAEMV

-1907 VMGESIKNDYIANLQ
+1907 VMGETIKNDYIANLQ

-1929 NIDSIYSNLG
+1929 NIDSIYTNLG
-1939 LKPNDDI
+1939 LKPNDNI
-1946 QAGIANDN
+1946 QAGVANDD
-1954 LAKTI
+1954 LSKTI

-1971 GANAMDI
+1971 GANATNI
-1978 ANEVKAQIEG
+1978 ANEVKAQLEQ

>member
-1 MNEGISYIVGAQE
+1 
-14 SVQNASKVGNAFKT
+14 
-28 ISANLAGIKTSAKT
+28 
-42 GETSLNKTA
+42 
-51 VALEKLGIKVKD
+51 
-63 DKGNIRGMNEILN
+63 
-76 DLGSKWKDLN
+76 
-86 KTQKS
+86 
-91 GIAEAIAGKNH
+91 
-102 INTLQALMNNWDTV
+102 
-116 LQYQKEYNAGMM
+116 
-128 VGSAEKEN
+128 
-136 ERYINSIE
+136 
-144 GKMTLLKENITQ
+144 
-156 LVTTVMSTDMFKN
+156 MFKN

-180 VNKIMK
+180 VNGIVK
-186 SLNEIPGLLQA
+186 SLNEIPGLLQS
-197 TVGGGA
+197 TILGGGY
-203 IALYQGLQQKGA
+203 ALFQGIQQKGA

-225 MANWYKQAAQNGE
+225 IANWYKEASQSGE
-238 QLNTANTRVTT
+238 QLVNVNSKVSSTMN
-249 SMGSVNAAIQRY
+249 SVNSALEK
-261 NTNAGRTTSTT
+261 NASSSKQAGLSSEQM
-272 AQASQMLQRMG
+272 AQAMQQMG
-283 ASAGTINT
+283 DYTIDVDNK
-291 NVSNASQGLSVFNQN
+291 VSNANKNLDDFSNKGSKVG
-306 ANNTGNVLNQSER
+306 NTLKETASKTSEFA
-319 QISVFTQGMQNAS
+319 SGMTEVSKGA
-332 ENANEAG
+332 EAV
-339 QNINTTGQAAGNA
+339 NKSTSSTT
-352 TSRLGGMKNVLTTV
+352 SKMGGFKNVLSNL
-366 GQGALGA
+366 GSSALSA
-373 AKGFLTMVGN
+373 AKGFLTMAGN

-479 DENQPLLA
+479 EENQPLLA

-496 ENLKEVQKIE
+496 DNLKEIQKIE

-530 TNHDR
+530 TTHDR

-541 FTNESQI
+541 FNNESQI

-561 QQYSENYS
+561 QEYSENYN
-569 RILEE
+569 RILKE
-574 RNKQV
+574 RNTQV
-579 SKKNEDLAENYD
+579 SKKNEELAKSYD
-591 KMSEYIQSA
+591 EMSEYIQSA

-659 EYAEKNKGK
+659 EYAEKNKSK
-668 VEDWTKSINAAQQA
+668 VEDWTKTINAAQQA

-695 IGGIAEQLHKVTG
+695 IGGIAEQLEKVTG

-714 VETLRG
+714 VDTLRG

-730 MRLADFL
+730 MRLADYL

-771 NDQDVTDDE
+771 NDQDVTNDE
-780 KKVKIRAYAEGSLE
+780 KKVQIRAYAEGE
-794 YEGSSE
+794 IDYEGSSE
-800 VQRIMKAV
+800 VQRLMKAV
-808 FDNDKKIDDVELG
+808 LNNDGKIDDVELG

-831 RGGGLSGKDA
+831 RGGGLSGEDS

-858 TDIIMSDGTIIA
+858 TDIVMSDGTVIA

-875 KMNEE
+875 KMNDE
-880 AKEHPIEL
+880 AKQHPIEM
-888 QTKLNKEETEKAIKE
+888 QAKLDKKEAEKAIKE
-903 VTDDKNHREILMNI
+903 VTDDKDHREILMNI

-930 DNLITG
+930 DNLISG
-936 LQGDKSNIEAVI
+936 LQGDKGNVEAVI
-948 SANIEGLSECETYE
+948 NANVEGLSECETYE
-962 EMINWLI
+962 EMISWLI
-969 DHKAITTECGVTIL
+969 DNNVITTECGVTIL
-983 GKDDVTSLT
+983 GKDDVAGLS
-992 ESLKELK
+992 ESLEKLK
-999 IDDNIKTKIIAD
+999 VDDNITAKITAD
-1011 VQRGDLSALQKDI
+1011 VQRGDLDSLETDI
-1024 HEIPEEKRMKV
+1024 NSLPEEKRMKV
-1035 VAAIQEALG
+1035 VAAVQEALG

-1057 TLQVTQNGAGEVIFK
+1057 TLQVSQNGAGEVVFK
-1072 LAEVDDKTKNKT
+1072 LTEVDNKTGNKT
-1084 KHVDVNESGADETK
+1084 KHVNVNESGADETK
-1098 QKMQDIQD
+1098 KKMQDIQD

-1118 QSGWDYI
+1118 QNGWNYI
-1125 QGLFSK
+1125 QGLLSK
-1131 LSSGLQSTIEDG
+1131 ISSGLQSTIEDG

-1183 ADATSGI
+1183 ADATSSINNSIG
-1190 SKGISSF
+1190 SF
-1197 SSFKTKDIPIN
+1197 SSFKTKEIPIN
-1208 VALYGVSSIK
+1208 VGVYGLSSIK

-1254 STLQSMNKSLQEQQR
+1254 STLQAMNKSLQEQQR
-1269 LLKQQYTYQTKEA
+1269 LLKKQYSYQTKEA

-1291 TYGFKFNDDGNVT
+1291 TYGFKFDEDGNVT

-1334 TKSSSTKDTS
+1334 TKKQTK
-1344 KMTKSQKA
+1344 
-1352 AYKKQQEAIK
+1352 
-1362 KQAQADKAAKKSAAD
+1362 ADKTAKKSISD
-1377 TAKNNYDSYKDS
+1377 TAKNNYDNYKDS

-1425 NDEIEKLK
+1425 NDELEKLK

-1474 LDIMNKQLKYM
+1474 LDIMNEQLKYM

-1496 SKETKESKEYSK
+1496 SKETKESNEYAK

-1564 DIEKSM
+1564 DIEKSI

-1593 TSTDKSINK
+1593 TATDKTISK

-1626 NKKQETYNKLIGE
+1626 NKKQETYNKLIAQ

-1672 NLADA
+1672 NFADA

-1689 VSDLIDTWNDLSDSI
+1689 VSDLIDTWNDLNDSI
-1704 SDSKKSID
+1704 NDSKQSID
-1712 DYNDSI
+1712 GYNDSI

-1731 MEDKIT
+1731 IEYQIT
-1737 SMYQDQLDKR
+1737 NMYQDQLDKR
-1747 KDQLQKQ
+1747 KEQLQKQ

-1769 NDKKDEDKYNEQFK
+1769 NDKKDEDDYNEQLK

-1794 DIELAKRDTSLSG
+1794 SIELAKRDTSLSG

-1814 MEELADENKNLQD
+1814 MEELADENKNLQY
-1827 LVKDRED
+1827 LVKDRQD
-1834 ELMDKMFDNAI
+1834 ELMNKMFDNAI
-1845 DNVNNSNDKALEELE
+1845 DNVTNSSDKALDDLE
-1860 KTWDDSKIAEMV
+1860 KTWDDAKIAEMV

-1929 NIDSIYSNLG
+1929 NIDSIYTNLG
-1939 LKPNDDI
+1939 LKPSDI
-1946 QAGIANDN
+1946 QAGTANDD
-1954 LAKTI
+1954 LSKTI

-1971 GANAMDI
+1971 GANATDI
-1978 ANEVKAQIEG
+1978 ANEVKAQLEQ

>member
-1 MNEGISYIVGAQE
+1 
-14 SVQNASKVGNAFKT
+14 
-28 ISANLAGIKTSAKT
+28 
-42 GETSLNKTA
+42 
-51 VALEKLGIKVKD
+51 
-63 DKGNIRGMNEILN
+63 
-76 DLGSKWKDLN
+76 
-86 KTQKS
+86 
-91 GIAEAIAGKNH
+91 
-102 INTLQALMNNWDTV
+102 
-116 LQYQKEYNAGMM
+116 MM

-136 ERYINSIE
+136 ERYIDSVE

-180 VNKIMK
+180 VNGIVK
-186 SLNEIPGLLQA
+186 SLNEIPGLLQS
-197 TVGGGA
+197 TILGGGY
-203 IALYQGLQQKGA
+203 ALFQGIQQKGA

-225 MANWYKQAAQNGE
+225 IANWYKEASQSGE
-238 QLNTANTRVTT
+238 QLVNVNSKVSSTMN
-249 SMGSVNAAIQRY
+249 SVNSALEK
-261 NTNAGRTTSTT
+261 NASSSKQAGLSSEQM
-272 AQASQMLQRMG
+272 AQAMQQMG
-283 ASAGTINT
+283 DYTIDIDNK
-291 NVSNASQGLSVFNQN
+291 VSNANKNLDDFSNKGSKVGDTLKETASK
-306 ANNTGNVLNQSER
+306 TSEFA
-319 QISVFTQGMQNAS
+319 SGMTEVSKGA
-332 ENANEAG
+332 EAV
-339 QNINTTGQAAGNA
+339 NKSTSSTT
-352 TSRLGGMKNVLTTV
+352 SKMGGFKNVLSNL
-366 GQGALGA
+366 GSSALSA
-373 AKGFLTMVGN
+373 AKGFLTMAGN

-401 YKVANANKLAYQSA
+401 YKVANANKLTYQSA

-496 ENLKEVQKIE
+496 ENLKEIQKIE

-530 TNHDR
+530 TTHDR

-541 FTNESQI
+541 FNNESQI

-561 QQYSENYS
+561 QEYSENYN
-569 RILEE
+569 RILKE
-574 RNKQV
+574 RNTQV
-579 SKKNEDLAENYD
+579 SKKNEELAKSYD
-591 KMSEYIQSA
+591 EMSEYIQSA

-659 EYAEKNKGK
+659 EYAEKNKSK
-668 VEDWTKSINAAQQA
+668 VEDWTKTINAAQQA

-695 IGGIAEQLHKVTG
+695 IGGIAEQLEKVTG

-714 VETLRG
+714 VDTLRG

-730 MRLADFL
+730 MRLGDFL

-771 NDQDVTDDE
+771 NDQDVTNDE
-780 KKVKIRAYAEGSLE
+780 KKVQIRAYAEGEIE

-800 VQRIMKAV
+800 VQRLMKAAL
-808 FDNDKKIDDVELG
+808 DNDGKIDDVELG
-821 IVTKITSSEA
+821 IITKITSSEA
-831 RGGGLSGKDA
+831 RGGGLSGENA

-858 TDIIMSDGTIIA
+858 TDIVMPDGTIIA

-875 KMNEE
+875 KMNDE
-880 AKEHPIEL
+880 AKKHPIEM
-888 QTKLNKEETEKAIKE
+888 QTKLNKDEAEKAIKE
-903 VTDDKNHREILMNI
+903 VTDDKDHREILMNI

-930 DNLITG
+930 DNLISG
-936 LQGDKSNIEAVI
+936 LQGDKGNVEAVI
-948 SANIEGLSECETYE
+948 NANVEGLSECETYE
-962 EMINWLI
+962 EMISWLI
-969 DHKAITTECGVTIL
+969 DNNVITTECGVTIL
-983 GKDDVTSLT
+983 GKDDITGLT
-992 ESLKELK
+992 ESLEELK
-999 IDDNIKTKIIAD
+999 LDDNIKTKITAD
-1011 VQRGDLSALQKDI
+1011 VQRGDLDSLASDI
-1024 HEIPEEKRMKV
+1024 NSLPEEKRMKV
-1035 VAAIQEALG
+1035 VAAVQEALG

-1057 TLQVTQNGAGEVIFK
+1057 TLQVSQNGAGEVVFK
-1072 LAEVDDKTKNKT
+1072 LTEVDSKTKNKN
-1084 KHVDVNESGADETK
+1084 KHVNVTENGADETK
-1098 QKMQDIQD
+1098 KKMQDIQD
-1106 QPSTKNVVVNFI
+1106 QPSKKNVVVNFI
-1118 QSGWDYI
+1118 QNGWNYI
-1125 QGLFSK
+1125 QGLLSK
-1131 LSSGLQSTIEDG
+1131 ISSGLQSTIEDG

-1176 SAIDSFT
+1176 STIDSFT
-1183 ADATSGI
+1183 ADATSSINNSIG
-1190 SKGISSF
+1190 SF
-1197 SSFKTKDIPIN
+1197 SSFKTKEIPIN
-1208 VALYGVSSIK
+1208 VGLYGISSIK

-1244 LDNLFGKKRI
+1244 LDNLFGKERV
-1254 STLQSMNKSLQEQQR
+1254 STLQTMNKSLEEQQR
-1269 LLKQQYTYQTKEA
+1269 LLKQQYSYQTKEA

-1291 TYGFKFNDDGNVT
+1291 TYGFEFNDDGNVT

-1325 KASKSTSKT
+1325 KASKSTSKA
-1334 TKSSSTKDTS
+1334 TKSSSSKKNTS
-1344 KMTKSQKA
+1344 
-1352 AYKKQQEAIK
+1352 
-1362 KQAQADKAAKKSAAD
+1362 
-1377 TAKNNYDSYKDS
+1377 TAKNNYDNYKDS

-1474 LDIMNKQLKYM
+1474 LDIMNEQLKYI

-1496 SKETKESKEYSK
+1496 SNETKESNEYAK

-1527 SVLNKHQNSADLDK
+1527 SILNKYQDSADLDK
-1541 IKEYVDGYKDVHNNL
+1541 IKEYVDGYKDVHTNL

-1564 DIEKSM
+1564 DIEKNL
-1570 KDTNESLSLAK
+1570 KDINENLSLAK

-1593 TSTDKSINK
+1593 TATDKTISK

-1626 NKKQETYNKLIGE
+1626 NKKQETYNKLIAE
-1639 TNKNLS
+1639 TNKNVS

-1654 QKELEKYGFKF
+1654 QKELEKHGFKF
-1665 DKDGQMT
+1665 DKNGQMT
-1672 NLADA
+1672 NFADA

-1682 NSGSYEY
+1682 NSGSYDY
-1689 VSDLIDTWNDLSDSI
+1689 VSDLIDTWNDLTDSI
-1704 SDSKKSID
+1704 NDSKQSID

-1731 MEDKIT
+1731 IEDKIT
-1737 SMYQDQLDKR
+1737 NMYQDQLDKR
-1747 KDQLQKQ
+1747 KEQLQKQ

-1769 NDKKDEDKYNEQFK
+1769 NDKKDEDDYNEQLK

-1794 DIELAKRDTSLSG
+1794 SIELAKRDTSLSG

-1827 LVKDRED
+1827 LVKDRQD
-1834 ELMDKMFDNAI
+1834 DLMNKMFDNAI
-1845 DNVNNSNDKALEELE
+1845 DNVTNSSDKALDDLE
-1860 KTWDDSKIAEMV
+1860 KTWDDAKIAEMV

-1929 NIDSIYSNLG
+1929 NIDSIYTNLG
-1939 LKPNDDI
+1939 LKPNDNV
-1946 QAGIANDN
+1946 QAGIANDD
-1954 LAKTI
+1954 LSKTI

-1965 IEISGA
+1965 IAISGA
-1971 GANAMDI
+1971 GANATDI
-1978 ANEVKAQIEG
+1978 AIEVKAQLER
-1988 YMSNII
+1988 YMSDII

>member
-1 MNEGISYIVGAQE
+1 
-14 SVQNASKVGNAFKT
+14 
-28 ISANLAGIKTSAKT
+28 
-42 GETSLNKTA
+42 
-51 VALEKLGIKVKD
+51 
-63 DKGNIRGMNEILN
+63 
-76 DLGSKWKDLN
+76 
-86 KTQKS
+86 
-91 GIAEAIAGKNH
+91 
-102 INTLQALMNNWDTV
+102 
-116 LQYQKEYNAGMM
+116 MM

-136 ERYINSIE
+136 ERYIDSVE
-144 GKMTLLKENITQ
+144 GKITVLKENITQ

-180 VNKIMK
+180 VNGIVK
-186 SLNEIPGLLQA
+186 SLNEIPGLLQS
-197 TVGGGA
+197 TIIGGGY
-203 IALYQGLQQKGA
+203 ALFQGIQQKGA

-225 MANWYKQAAQNGE
+225 IANWYKEASQSGE
-238 QLNTANTRVTT
+238 QLVNVNSKVSSTMN
-249 SMGSVNAAIQRY
+249 SVNSALEK
-261 NTNAGRTTSTT
+261 NASSSKQAGLSSEQM
-272 AQASQMLQRMG
+272 AQAMQQMG
-283 ASAGTINT
+283 DYTIDVDNK
-291 NVSNASQGLSVFNQN
+291 VSNANKNLDDFSNKGSKVG
-306 ANNTGNVLNQSER
+306 NTLKETASKTSEFA
-319 QISVFTQGMQNAS
+319 SGMTEVSKGA
-332 ENANEAG
+332 EAV
-339 QNINTTGQAAGNA
+339 NKSTSSTT
-352 TSRLGGMKNVLTTV
+352 SKMGGFKNVLSNL
-366 GQGALGA
+366 GSSALSA
-373 AKGFLTMVGN
+373 AKGFLTMAGN
-383 MALLSAGVFVIE
+383 MALLSAGVFVAE

-401 YKVANANKLAYQSA
+401 YKIANANKLAYQSA

-479 DENQPLLA
+479 EENQPLLA

-496 ENLKEVQKIE
+496 DNLKEIQKIE

-530 TNHDR
+530 TTHDR

-541 FTNESQI
+541 FNNESQI

-561 QQYSENYS
+561 QEYSENYN
-569 RILEE
+569 RILKE
-574 RNKQV
+574 RNTQV
-579 SKKNEDLAENYD
+579 SKKNEELAKSYD
-591 KMSEYIQSA
+591 EMSEYIQSA

-659 EYAEKNKGK
+659 EYAEKNKSK
-668 VEDWTKSINAAQQA
+668 VEDWTETINAAQQA

-695 IGGIAEQLHKVTG
+695 IGGIAEQLEKVTG

-714 VETLRG
+714 VDTLRG

-771 NDQDVTDDE
+771 NDQDVTNDE
-780 KKVKIRAYAEGSLE
+780 KKVQIRAYAEGEIE

-800 VQRIMKAV
+800 VQRLMKAALK
-808 FDNDKKIDDVELG
+808 NDGKIDDVELG
-821 IVTKITSSEA
+821 IITKITSSEA
-831 RGGGLSGKDA
+831 RGGGLSGENA

-858 TDIIMSDGTIIA
+858 TDIVMPDGTIIA

-875 KMNEE
+875 KMNDE
-880 AKEHPIEL
+880 AKKHPIEME
-888 QTKLNKEETEKAIKE
+888 TKLDKKEAEKAIKE
-903 VTDDKNHREILMNI
+903 VTDDKDHREILMNI

-930 DNLITG
+930 DNLISG
-936 LQGDKSNIEAVI
+936 LQGDKGNIEAVI
-948 SANIEGLSECETYE
+948 NANVEGLSECETYE
-962 EMINWLI
+962 EMISWLI
-969 DHKAITTECGVTIL
+969 DNNVITTECGVTIL
-983 GKDDVTSLT
+983 GKDDVTGLS
-992 ESLKELK
+992 ESLEKLK
-999 IDDNIKTKIIAD
+999 VDDNISAKITAD
-1011 VQRGDLSALQKDI
+1011 VQRGDLDSLETDI
-1024 HEIPEEKRMKV
+1024 NSLPEEKRMKV
-1035 VAAIQEALG
+1035 VAAVQEALG

-1057 TLQVTQNGAGEVIFK
+1057 TLQVTQNGAGEVVFK
-1072 LAEVDDKTKNKT
+1072 LTEVDSKTKNKT

-1098 QKMQDIQD
+1098 KKMQDIQD

-1118 QSGWDYI
+1118 QNGWNYI
-1125 QGLFSK
+1125 QGLLSK
-1131 LSSGLQSTIEDG
+1131 ISSGLQSTIEDG

-1183 ADATSGI
+1183 ADATSSINNSIG
-1190 SKGISSF
+1190 SF
-1197 SSFKTKDIPIN
+1197 SSFKTKEIPIN
-1208 VALYGVSSIK
+1208 VGVYGLSSIK

-1244 LDNLFGKKRI
+1244 LDNLFGNKRI
-1254 STLQSMNKSLQEQQR
+1254 STLQAMNKSLEEQQR
-1269 LLKQQYTYQTKEA
+1269 LLKKQYSYQTEEA

-1291 TYGFKFNDDGNVT
+1291 TYGFKFDEDGNVT

-1316 LKQLEKTSE
+1316 AKQLEKASE

-1334 TKSSSTKDTS
+1334 TKKQTK
-1344 KMTKSQKA
+1344 
-1352 AYKKQQEAIK
+1352 
-1362 KQAQADKAAKKSAAD
+1362 AD
-1377 TAKNNYDSYKDS
+1377 TAKNNYDNYKDS

-1404 FDDIGSTKEE
+1404 FEDIGSTKEE

-1425 NDEIEKLK
+1425 NDELEKLK

-1474 LDIMNKQLKYM
+1474 LDIMNEQLKYM

-1496 SKETKESKEYSK
+1496 SEETKESNEYAK

-1527 SVLNKHQNSADLDK
+1527 SVLNKHQDSADLDK

-1564 DIEKSM
+1564 DIEKSI

-1593 TSTDKSINK
+1593 TATDKTISK

-1626 NKKQETYNKLIGE
+1626 NKKQETYNKLIDQ

-1672 NLADA
+1672 NFADA

-1689 VSDLIDTWNDLSDSI
+1689 VSDLIDTWNDLNDSI
-1704 SDSKKSID
+1704 NDSKQSID
-1712 DYNDSI
+1712 GYNDSI

-1731 MEDKIT
+1731 IEDQIT
-1737 SMYQDQLDKR
+1737 NMYQDQLDKR
-1747 KDQLQKQ
+1747 KEQLQKQ

-1769 NDKKDEDKYNEQFK
+1769 NDKKDEDDYNEQLK

-1794 DIELAKRDTSLSG
+1794 SIELAKRDTSLSG

-1827 LVKDRED
+1827 LVKDRQD

-1845 DNVNNSNDKALEELE
+1845 DNVNNSNDKALEDLE
-1860 KTWDDSKIAEMV
+1860 KTWDDTKIAEMV

-1929 NIDSIYSNLG
+1929 NIDSIYTNLG
-1939 LKPNDDI
+1939 LKPNDNI
-1946 QAGIANDN
+1946 QAGVANDD
-1954 LAKTI
+1954 LSKTI

-1971 GANAMDI
+1971 GANATNI
-1978 ANEVKAQIEG
+1978 ANEVKAQLEQ

>member
-1 MNEGISYIVGAQE
+1 
-14 SVQNASKVGNAFKT
+14 
-28 ISANLAGIKTSAKT
+28 
-42 GETSLNKTA
+42 
-51 VALEKLGIKVKD
+51 
-63 DKGNIRGMNEILN
+63 
-76 DLGSKWKDLN
+76 
-86 KTQKS
+86 
-91 GIAEAIAGKNH
+91 
-102 INTLQALMNNWDTV
+102 
-116 LQYQKEYNAGMM
+116 
-128 VGSAEKEN
+128 
-136 ERYINSIE
+136 
-144 GKMTLLKENITQ
+144 
-156 LVTTVMSTDMFKN
+156 MFKN

-180 VNKIMK
+180 VNGIVK
-186 SLNEIPGLLQA
+186 SLNEIPGLLQS
-197 TVGGGA
+197 TILGGGY
-203 IALYQGLQQKGA
+203 ALFQGIQQKGA

-225 MANWYKQAAQNGE
+225 IANWYKEASQSGE
-238 QLNTANTRVTT
+238 QLVNVNSKVSSTMN
-249 SMGSVNAAIQRY
+249 SVNSALEK
-261 NTNAGRTTSTT
+261 NASSSKQAGLSSEQM
-272 AQASQMLQRMG
+272 AQAMQQMG
-283 ASAGTINT
+283 DYTIDVDNK
-291 NVSNASQGLSVFNQN
+291 VSNANKNLDDFSNKGSKVG
-306 ANNTGNVLNQSER
+306 NTLKETASKTSEFA
-319 QISVFTQGMQNAS
+319 SGMTEVSKGA
-332 ENANEAG
+332 EAV
-339 QNINTTGQAAGNA
+339 NKSTSSTT
-352 TSRLGGMKNVLTTV
+352 SKMGGFKNVLSNL
-366 GQGALGA
+366 GSSALSA
-373 AKGFLTMVGN
+373 AKGFLTMAGN

-479 DENQPLLA
+479 EENQPLLA

-496 ENLKEVQKIE
+496 DNLKEIQKIE

-530 TNHDR
+530 TTHDR

-541 FTNESQI
+541 FNNESQI

-561 QQYSENYS
+561 QEYSENYN
-569 RILEE
+569 RILKE
-574 RNKQV
+574 RNTQV
-579 SKKNEDLAENYD
+579 SKKNEELAKSYD
-591 KMSEYIQSA
+591 EMSEYIQSA

-659 EYAEKNKGK
+659 EYAEKNKSK
-668 VEDWTKSINAAQQA
+668 VEDWTKTINAAQQA

-695 IGGIAEQLHKVTG
+695 IGGIAEQLEKVTG

-714 VETLRG
+714 VDTLRG

-771 NDQDVTDDE
+771 NDQDVTNDE
-780 KKVKIRAYAEGSLE
+780 KKVQIRAYAEGEIE

-800 VQRIMKAV
+800 VQRLMKAALN
-808 FDNDKKIDDVELG
+808 NDGKIDDVELG
-821 IVTKITSSEA
+821 IITKITSSEA
-831 RGGGLSGKDA
+831 RGGGLSGENA

-858 TDIIMSDGTIIA
+858 TDIVMPDGTIIA

-875 KMNEE
+875 KMNDE
-880 AKEHPIEL
+880 AKKHPIEME
-888 QTKLNKEETEKAIKE
+888 TKLDKKEAEKAIKE
-903 VTDDKNHREILMNI
+903 VTDDKDHREILMNI

-930 DNLITG
+930 DNLISG
-936 LQGDKSNIEAVI
+936 LQGDKGNIEAVI
-948 SANIEGLSECETYE
+948 NANVEGLSECETYE
-962 EMINWLI
+962 EMISWLI
-969 DHKAITTECGVTIL
+969 DNNVITTECGVTIL
-983 GKDDVTSLT
+983 GKDDVASLS
-992 ESLKELK
+992 ESLEKLK
-999 IDDNIKTKIIAD
+999 VDDNISAKITAD
-1011 VQRGDLSALQKDI
+1011 VQRGDLDSLETDI
-1024 HEIPEEKRMKV
+1024 NSLPEEKRMKV
-1035 VAAIQEALG
+1035 VAAVQEALG

-1057 TLQVTQNGAGEVIFK
+1057 TLQVTQNGAGEVVFK
-1072 LAEVDDKTKNKT
+1072 LTEVDSKTKNKT

-1098 QKMQDIQD
+1098 KKMQDIQD

-1118 QSGWDYI
+1118 QNGWNYI
-1125 QGLFSK
+1125 QGLLSK
-1131 LSSGLQSTIEDG
+1131 ISSGLQSTIEDG

-1170 LDMPDT
+1170 LDIPDT

-1183 ADATSGI
+1183 ADATSSINNSIG
-1190 SKGISSF
+1190 SF
-1197 SSFKTKDIPIN
+1197 SSFKTKEIPIN
-1208 VALYGVSSIK
+1208 VGVYGLSSIK

-1254 STLQSMNKSLQEQQR
+1254 STLQAMNKSLQEQQR
-1269 LLKQQYTYQTKEA
+1269 LLKKQYSYQTKEA

-1291 TYGFKFNDDGNVT
+1291 TYGFKFDEDGNVT

-1334 TKSSSTKDTS
+1334 TKKQTK
-1344 KMTKSQKA
+1344 
-1352 AYKKQQEAIK
+1352 
-1362 KQAQADKAAKKSAAD
+1362 ADKTAKKSISD
-1377 TAKNNYDSYKDS
+1377 TAKNNYDNYKDS

-1425 NDEIEKLK
+1425 NDELEKLK

-1474 LDIMNKQLKYM
+1474 LDIMNEQLKYM

-1496 SKETKESKEYSK
+1496 SKETKESNEYAK

-1564 DIEKSM
+1564 DIEKSI

-1593 TSTDKSINK
+1593 TATDKTISK

-1626 NKKQETYNKLIGE
+1626 NKKQETYNKLIAQ

-1672 NLADA
+1672 NFADA

-1689 VSDLIDTWNDLSDSI
+1689 VSDLIDTWNDLNDSI
-1704 SDSKKSID
+1704 NDSKQSID
-1712 DYNDSI
+1712 GYNDSI

-1731 MEDKIT
+1731 IEDQIT
-1737 SMYQDQLDKR
+1737 NMYQDQLDKR
-1747 KDQLQKQ
+1747 KEQLQKQ

-1769 NDKKDEDKYNEQFK
+1769 NDKKDEDDYNEQLK

-1794 DIELAKRDTSLSG
+1794 SIELAKRDTSLSG
-1807 RAKLESL
+1807 RVKLESL

-1827 LVKDRED
+1827 IVKDRQD
-1834 ELMDKMFDNAI
+1834 ELMNKMFDNAI
-1845 DNVNNSNDKALEELE
+1845 DNVTNSSDKALDDLE
-1860 KTWDDSKIAEMV
+1860 KTWDDAKIAEMV

-1929 NIDSIYSNLG
+1929 NIDSIYTNLG
-1939 LKPNDDI
+1939 LKPSDI
-1946 QAGIANDN
+1946 QAGTANDD
-1954 LAKTI
+1954 LSKTI

-1971 GANAMDI
+1971 GANATDI
-1978 ANEVKAQIEG
+1978 ANEVKAQLEQ